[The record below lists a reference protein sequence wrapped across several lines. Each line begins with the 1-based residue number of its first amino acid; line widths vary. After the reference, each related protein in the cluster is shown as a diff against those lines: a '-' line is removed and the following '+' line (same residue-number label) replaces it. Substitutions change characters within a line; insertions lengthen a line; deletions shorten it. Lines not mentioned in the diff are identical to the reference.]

1 MCPLNPS
8 GLGALSSSIS
18 LTTASISFLEK
29 GTVEG
34 TLSTSQL
41 DEAIAY
47 FNAFK
52 STQDKKAD
60 KPQFT
65 DNGKL
70 ILKAMIENN
79 EERANMFSAKQ
90 IAEYAFI
97 TSRQVSGAIRK
108 LVADGYC
115 EKVGQDPIIYS
126 LTDLGKQIDVASLE

>member
-1 MCPLNPS
+1 MNKKELFVMMVE
-8 GLGALSSSIS
+8 A
-18 LTTASISFLEK
+18 FLEK
-29 GTVEG
+29 GTIEG

-108 LVADGYC
+108 LVTDGYC

>member
-1 MCPLNPS
+1 MNKKDLFVMMVE
-8 GLGALSSSIS
+8 A
-18 LTTASISFLEK
+18 FLEK

-126 LTDLGKQIDVASLE
+126 LTDLGKQIDVASFE

>member
-1 MCPLNPS
+1 MNKKELFVMMVE
-8 GLGALSSSIS
+8 A
-18 LTTASISFLEK
+18 FLEK

-47 FNAFK
+47 FNACK

-108 LVADGYC
+108 LVTDGYC

>member
-1 MCPLNPS
+1 MNKKELFVMMVE
-8 GLGALSSSIS
+8 A
-18 LTTASISFLEK
+18 FLEK

-60 KPQFT
+60 KPQFA

-108 LVADGYC
+108 LVTDGYC

>member
-1 MCPLNPS
+1 MNKKELFVMMVE
-8 GLGALSSSIS
+8 A
-18 LTTASISFLEK
+18 FLEK

-52 STQDKKAD
+52 SAQDKKAD

-108 LVADGYC
+108 LVTDGYC

>member
-1 MCPLNPS
+1 MNKKELFVMMVE
-8 GLGALSSSIS
+8 A
-18 LTTASISFLEK
+18 FLEK

-108 LVADGYC
+108 LVTDGYC

-126 LTDLGKQIDVASLE
+126 LTDLGKQIDAASLE

>member
-1 MCPLNPS
+1 MSKKENFVKMVE
-8 GLGALSSSIS
+8 AY
-18 LTTASISFLEK
+18 LEK

-34 TLSTSQL
+34 ELSSSQL

-52 STQDKKAD
+52 STQDKTE

-70 ILKAMIENN
+70 ILKAMKDNI

-97 TSRQVSGAIRK
+97 SSRQVSGAIRK
-108 LVADGYC
+108 LVTDGYC
-115 EKVGQDPIIYS
+115 EKAGQDPIIYS
-126 LTDLGKQIDVASLE
+126 LTDLGREAKIDD

>member
-1 MCPLNPS
+1 MNKKELFVMMVE
-8 GLGALSSSIS
+8 A
-18 LTTASISFLEK
+18 FLEK

-90 IAEYAFI
+90 TAEYAFI

>member
-1 MCPLNPS
+1 MNKKELF
-8 GLGALSSSIS
+8 GMMDEAL
-18 LTTASISFLEK
+18 LEK

-108 LVADGYC
+108 LVTDGYC

>member
-1 MCPLNPS
+1 MNKKELFVMMVE
-8 GLGALSSSIS
+8 A
-18 LTTASISFLEK
+18 FLEK

-108 LVADGYC
+108 LVTDGYC

-126 LTDLGKQIDVASLE
+126 LTELGKQIDVASLE

>member
-1 MCPLNPS
+1 MNKKDLF
-8 GLGALSSSIS
+8 AMMVE
-18 LTTASISFLEK
+18 AFLEK

-65 DNGKL
+65 DNGKVT
-70 ILKAMIENN
+70 LKAMIETN

-90 IAEYAFI
+90 KAEYAFI

-108 LVADGYC
+108 LVTDGYC

>member
-1 MCPLNPS
+1 MNKKELFVMMVE
-8 GLGALSSSIS
+8 A
-18 LTTASISFLEK
+18 FLEK

-126 LTDLGKQIDVASLE
+126 LTELGKQIDVASLE

>member
-1 MCPLNPS
+1 MNKKELFVMMVE
-8 GLGALSSSIS
+8 A
-18 LTTASISFLEK
+18 FLEK

-34 TLSTSQL
+34 ILSTSQL

-108 LVADGYC
+108 LVTDGYC

>member
-1 MCPLNPS
+1 MNKKELFVMMVE
-8 GLGALSSSIS
+8 A
-18 LTTASISFLEK
+18 FLEK

-70 ILKAMIENN
+70 MLKAMIENN

>member
-1 MCPLNPS
+1 MNKKDLFVMMVE
-8 GLGALSSSIS
+8 A
-18 LTTASISFLEK
+18 FLEK

-34 TLSTSQL
+34 ILSTSQL

-126 LTDLGKQIDVASLE
+126 LTDLGKQIDIASLE

>member
-1 MCPLNPS
+1 MNKKDLFVMMVE
-8 GLGALSSSIS
+8 A
-18 LTTASISFLEK
+18 FLEK
-29 GTVEG
+29 GTGEG

-108 LVADGYC
+108 LVTDGYC

>member
-1 MCPLNPS
+1 MNKKELFVMMVE
-8 GLGALSSSIS
+8 A
-18 LTTASISFLEK
+18 FLEK

-60 KPQFT
+60 KPPFT

-108 LVADGYC
+108 LVTDGYC

>member
-1 MCPLNPS
+1 MNKKELFVMMVE
-8 GLGALSSSIS
+8 A
-18 LTTASISFLEK
+18 FLEK

-108 LVADGYC
+108 LVTDGYC

-126 LTDLGKQIDVASLE
+126 LTDLGKQIDVASFE

>member
-1 MCPLNPS
+1 MNKKELFVMMVE
-8 GLGALSSSIS
+8 A
-18 LTTASISFLEK
+18 FLEK

-34 TLSTSQL
+34 ILSTSQL

>member
-1 MCPLNPS
+1 MNKKELFVMMVE
-8 GLGALSSSIS
+8 A
-18 LTTASISFLEK
+18 FLEK

-79 EERANMFSAKQ
+79 EERANTFSAKQ

-108 LVADGYC
+108 LVTDGYC

>member
-1 MCPLNPS
+1 MNKKELFVMMVE
-8 GLGALSSSIS
+8 A
-18 LTTASISFLEK
+18 FLEK

-108 LVADGYC
+108 LVTDGYC

-126 LTDLGKQIDVASLE
+126 LTNLGKQIDVASLE

>member
-1 MCPLNPS
+1 MNKKELFVMMVE
-8 GLGALSSSIS
+8 A
-18 LTTASISFLEK
+18 FLEK
-29 GTVEG
+29 GTGEG
-34 TLSTSQL
+34 TLSASQL

-108 LVADGYC
+108 LVTDGYC

-126 LTDLGKQIDVASLE
+126 LTEIGRAHV

>member
-1 MCPLNPS
+1 MNKKELFVMMVE
-8 GLGALSSSIS
+8 A
-18 LTTASISFLEK
+18 FLEK

-108 LVADGYC
+108 LVTDGYC

-126 LTDLGKQIDVASLE
+126 LTDLGKQIDIASLE

>member
-1 MCPLNPS
+1 MNKKELFVMMVE
-8 GLGALSSSIS
+8 A
-18 LTTASISFLEK
+18 FLEK

-52 STQDKKAD
+52 STQNKKAD

-108 LVADGYC
+108 LVTDGYC

>member
-1 MCPLNPS
+1 MNKKELFVMMVE
-8 GLGALSSSIS
+8 A
-18 LTTASISFLEK
+18 FLEK

-108 LVADGYC
+108 LVTDGYC

-126 LTDLGKQIDVASLE
+126 LTDLGKQIDVVSLE

>member
-1 MCPLNPS
+1 MNKKELFVMMVE
-8 GLGALSSSIS
+8 A
-18 LTTASISFLEK
+18 FLEK

-52 STQDKKAD
+52 STQDKTAD

-70 ILKAMIENN
+70 ILKARIENN

-108 LVADGYC
+108 LVTDGYC

>member
-1 MCPLNPS
+1 MNKKELFVMMVE
-8 GLGALSSSIS
+8 A
-18 LTTASISFLEK
+18 FLEK

-108 LVADGYC
+108 LVTDGYC

-126 LTDLGKQIDVASLE
+126 LTDLGKQIDVDSLE

>member
-1 MCPLNPS
+1 MNKKELFVMMVE
-8 GLGALSSSIS
+8 A
-18 LTTASISFLEK
+18 FLEK

-34 TLSTSQL
+34 TLNTSQL

-108 LVADGYC
+108 LVTDGYC

>member
-1 MCPLNPS
+1 MNKKDLFVMMVE
-8 GLGALSSSIS
+8 A
-18 LTTASISFLEK
+18 FLEK

-34 TLSTSQL
+34 VLSTSQI

>member
-1 MCPLNPS
+1 MMVE
-8 GLGALSSSIS
+8 A
-18 LTTASISFLEK
+18 FLEK

>member
-1 MCPLNPS
+1 MNKKDLFVMMVE
-8 GLGALSSSIS
+8 A
-18 LTTASISFLEK
+18 FLEK

-41 DEAIAY
+41 EEAIAY

>member
-1 MCPLNPS
+1 MNKKDLFVMMVE
-8 GLGALSSSIS
+8 A
-18 LTTASISFLEK
+18 FLEK

-108 LVADGYC
+108 LVTDGYC

-126 LTDLGKQIDVASLE
+126 LTDLGKQIDIASLE

>member
-1 MCPLNPS
+1 MNKKELFIMMVE
-8 GLGALSSSIS
+8 A
-18 LTTASISFLEK
+18 FLEK

-108 LVADGYC
+108 LVTDGYC

>member
-1 MCPLNPS
+1 MNKKELFVMMVE
-8 GLGALSSSIS
+8 A
-18 LTTASISFLEK
+18 FLEK

-34 TLSTSQL
+34 ILSTSQL
-41 DEAIAY
+41 EEAIAY

-108 LVADGYC
+108 LVTDGYC

>member
-1 MCPLNPS
+1 MNKKELFVMMVE
-8 GLGALSSSIS
+8 A
-18 LTTASISFLEK
+18 FLEK

-41 DEAIAY
+41 DE
-47 FNAFK
+47 
-52 STQDKKAD
+52 
-60 KPQFT
+60 QFT

-108 LVADGYC
+108 LVTDGYC

>member
-1 MCPLNPS
+1 MNKKELFVMMVE
-8 GLGALSSSIS
+8 A
-18 LTTASISFLEK
+18 FLEK

-47 FNAFK
+47 FNASK
-52 STQDKKAD
+52 STQDKKTD

-108 LVADGYC
+108 LVTDGYC

>member
-1 MCPLNPS
+1 MNKKDLFVMMVE
-8 GLGALSSSIS
+8 A
-18 LTTASISFLEK
+18 FLEK

-52 STQDKKAD
+52 STQDKKVD
-60 KPQFT
+60 KPLFT

-108 LVADGYC
+108 LVSDGYC
-115 EKVGQDPIIYS
+115 EKAGQDPIIYS
-126 LTDLGKQIDVASLE
+126 LTDLGKQINVASLE

>member
-1 MCPLNPS
+1 MNKKELFVMMVE
-8 GLGALSSSIS
+8 A
-18 LTTASISFLEK
+18 FLEK

-60 KPQFT
+60 KPLFT

-108 LVADGYC
+108 LVTDGYC